1 MNICLVTMEWP
12 PYGCG
17 IGSYMYNLARG
28 LVGLGHKV
36 TVITHDQSPAPVPGV
51 AVFSVPIST
60 GPLTFV
66 EKVERKMKGLLCGIA
81 CPWSWRAHK
90 VFRSINENEPFDII
104 ETAEFGA
111 WGYHFLKNG
120 QVPIVVRCHNPGHVV
135 WSINQ
140 TGKLDEWDF
149 PRRVR
154 KQDRLE
160 WQQAAWADGIVSP
173 SEALAYHLSLAWV
186 IPLSRF
192 RVIPNPI
199 DADLFHPAS
208 NPSGSKEIL
217 YVGRFEYNKG
227 VYDLAE
233 ALPDLFAKYPE
244 ATARFVGMDRPVAA
258 PYRHYGATASQA
270 ILGMIPPEYHH
281 RVAFTAPV
289 PVAEIVR
296 FQQGALCAVMP
307 TRGFESFSY
316 TVLEPMACGTPVV
329 ATRCG
334 GPSEIITHGVDGLLV
349 PPGDVRV
356 LVESLLRLLSDHELR
371 ATLSLV
377 ARKTVETRYALPVI
391 IPKILEWYE
400 HIMNKFKK
408 N

>member
-1 MNICLVTMEWP
+1 MEWP

-28 LVGLGHKV
+28 LVELGHKV
-36 TVITHDQSPAPVPGV
+36 TVITHDQSPAPVAGV
-51 AVFSVPIST
+51 AVFSVPIPT
-60 GPLTFV
+60 GPLGFV
-66 EKVERKMKGLLCGIA
+66 EKIERKMKKALRGIVS
-81 CPWSWRAHK
+81 PWSWHAYKIFQTINK
-90 VFRSINENEPFDII
+90 VEAFDII

-120 QVPIVVRCHNPGHVV
+120 QVPVVVRCHNPGHVV

-140 TGKLDEWDF
+140 TGKQEGWDF
-149 PRRVR
+149 PHHVR
-154 KQDRLE
+154 KQDLLE
-160 WQQAAWADGIVSP
+160 RRQAAWADGIVSP

-233 ALPDLFAKYPE
+233 ALPQIFARYPDVI
-244 ATARFVGMDRPVAA
+244 ARFVGMDRPVAE
-258 PYRHYGATASQA
+258 PYRHYGATASLA
-270 ILGMIPPEYHH
+270 ILGMLPPGYRH

-289 PVAEIVR
+289 PVSEIVR
-296 FQQGALCAVMP
+296 FQQNALCAVMP
-307 TRGFESFSY
+307 TRGFENFPY

-349 PPGDVRV
+349 PPGDVRA
-356 LVESLLRLLSDHELR
+356 LVKSIQTLLSDHELR
-371 ATLSLV
+371 ANLSLV
-377 ARKTVETRYALPVI
+377 ARKTVETSYALPVVIPTI
-391 IPKILEWYE
+391 IKWYSQVGS
-400 HIMNKFKK
+400 KFKK
-408 N
+408 INFV